1 MRCNLCENSIKD
13 YNSSFNQLQI
23 NELHS
28 VDICQEC
35 IDKFVKW
42 QQNNYAQLFPTKT
55 AKKRLQKR
63 NSL

>member
-1 MRCNLCENSIKD
+1 MRCNLCDNSIKD

-23 NELHS
+23 DELHN

-42 QQNNYAQLFPTKT
+42 QQNKYAQLFPTKT
-55 AKKRLQKR
+55 LKKRLLK
-63 NSL
+63 